1 MAVHVDNAMSEVV
14 PEVEPSG
21 GAGGDEGAPWEEEER
36 VSAAL
41 SRTAMERS
49 RTAAEGFDD

>member
-1 MAVHVDNAMSEVV
+1 MAVHVDNAMSEVE

-21 GAGGDEGAPWEEEER
+21 GAGGGESAPWEEEER

>member
-14 PEVEPSG
+14 PEVEPSA
-21 GAGGDEGAPWEEEER
+21 GAGGGESEPWEEEER
-36 VSAAL
+36 VSAAI
-41 SRTAMERS
+41 SRAALERA

>member
-14 PEVEPSG
+14 PEVEPSA
-21 GAGGDEGAPWEEEER
+21 GAGGGESEPWEEEER

>member
-1 MAVHVDNAMSEVV
+1 MTVHVDNAVSEVV
-14 PEVEPSG
+14 PEVEPSA
-21 GAGGDEGAPWEEEER
+21 GAGGGESSPWDEEER
-36 VSAAL
+36 VSAAI

>member
-14 PEVEPSG
+14 PEVEPSA
-21 GAGGDEGAPWEEEER
+21 GAGGESEPWEEEER
-36 VSAAL
+36 VSAAI
-41 SRTAMERS
+41 SRAALERA